1 MPSNAYNK
9 AIRWESSDPQIA
21 SVDESGYVQ
30 AVNGGTATIRAIA
43 LDNEVSAEITITVES
58 KVSGIALNQSEA
70 AVMRGET

>member
-30 AVNGGTATIRAIA
+30 AVSGGTATIRAIA

-58 KVSGIALNQSEA
+58 KVSGVALNQTETASCA
-70 AVMRGET
+70 ARR